1 MVCRYRTNLGDFRHR
16 RTLGIYKR
24 TWKRAKLA
32 ERNWTTCKWIFHQLA
47 AKNLNVNVVQ
57 RSTASVIR
65 YSTGKKKSYIIHLFD
80 RPKSGFVRAKKYLAG
95 HHDRHPAVC
104 YFEPWVTVIRL
115 SPSQV
120 NGNLF
125 SVSRKIFVQ
134 VKLSRSPYQEGQN
147 TNVQRQTGFANSI
160 DEWSQF
166 DFCFTNFGVI
176 LEYLES
182 SITTKKATF
191 RLSSK
196 VSWHVYTI
204 VRDTRSSC
212 GGPLTWKAQIHGSIH
227 RANFDSNLPPSCFVM
242 QYI

>member
-1 MVCRYRTNLGDFRHR
+1 MKG
-16 RTLGIYKR
+16 
-24 TWKRAKLA
+24 AKIA
-32 ERNWTTCKWIFHQLA
+32 ESNSTTCEWIFHQLA
-47 AKNLNVNVVQ
+47 VKNLNVSAEQ
-57 RSTASVIR
+57 RSTASVIQ
-65 YSTGKKKSYIIHLFD
+65 YSVFRRGLSGLKNIWPVIMTGIPLSII
-80 RPKSGFVRAKKYLAG
+80 
-95 HHDRHPAVC
+95 
-104 YFEPWVTVIRL
+104 L
-115 SPSQV
+115 SPGWLSSGCLPHKSNQ
-120 NGNLF
+120 LEPF
-125 SVSRKIFVQ
+125 SVSPKIFVQ
-134 VKLSRSPYQEGQN
+134 VNLRRSPYLGQEGPN
-147 TNVQRQTGFANSI
+147 TNVQRQTGFANFI

-182 SITTKKATF
+182 SITTKKAIF

-242 QYI
+242 QYIQFFNFDHKSHNRTAVLLWLLWWFNYKVYNVYN